1 MRTDVYHRKDASP
14 SAGRLADF
22 CRNLTPGLV
31 LIDGNEGVP
40 KFEFGFEIA
49 ARMVECESANR
60 IEVWSWQSFL
70 RLCGTWLTGDT
81 LKQNHRWVIQGE
93 SLGGTRIEAWLEEPL
108 KPRMEVDDP
117 EWLQNGCRADWSSIL
132 DSGNDVVLLDFKATM
147 YMLMDNGNDAS
158 SSPGS
163 SASLYTKYDP
173 KTFPVVSA
181 DRTKVWL
188 VEIDG
193 RQIPSGAWY
202 SLGVKGYEM
211 YRIAKKLGGAW
222 VTGMDGGGSSATWV
236 WDASKSSGSIVNKPC
251 DSRGERSD
259 MTYILVREK

>member
-1 MRTDVYHRKDASP
+1 MRTDVYYRKDASP

-31 LIDGNEGVP
+31 LIDGNERVP
-40 KFEFGFEIA
+40 MFEFGFEIA

-108 KPRMEVDDP
+108 KPRMEVEDP

-132 DSGNDVVLLDFKATM
+132 DSGNDVVLLDFKDRLGFKAMKELNAAAKAFKKTI
-147 YMLMDNGNDAS
+147 LACADLKDAQGKS
-158 SSPGS
+158 HSIYSYAELAMRIGIEHGIDFS
-163 SASLYTKYDP
+163 KYAETVALLEPAESDFWKSKFIRVCADDRCPFEVKLENRDP
-173 KTFPVVSA
+173 S
-181 DRTKVWL
+181 
-188 VEIDG
+188 E
-193 RQIPSGAWY
+193 
-202 SLGVKGYEM
+202 
-211 YRIAKKLGGAW
+211 
-222 VTGMDGGGSSATWV
+222 
-236 WDASKSSGSIVNKPC
+236 
-251 DSRGERSD
+251 ERFAEECLN
-259 MTYILVREK
+259 MTRN